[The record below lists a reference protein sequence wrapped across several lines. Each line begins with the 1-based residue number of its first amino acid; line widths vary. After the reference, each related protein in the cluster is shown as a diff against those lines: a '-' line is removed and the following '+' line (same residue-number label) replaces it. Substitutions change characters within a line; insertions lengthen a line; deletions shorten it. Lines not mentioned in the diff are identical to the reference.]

1 MRTLQLCGAI
11 LLVATTAA
19 CNRSESE
26 VNARRATDKVG
37 VVAARAGD
45 RLADSWLTTKIQ
57 AQYFADDD
65 IKARH
70 INVSTRD
77 AVVTLTGYV
86 DGQPQRELA
95 VQIAK
100 MTDGVRQ
107 VNDQLAIAGAPREP
121 AAVATTG
128 DTPPPSSPEAPN
140 AANEPSPSAPG
151 ASPPS
156 IDDAQ
161 VTARVQSKFFIDERI
176 KGTRIDVETRS
187 GVVTLSGDV
196 ADDDERAQAL
206 LLARTTEGVQR
217 VEDHLTITPYV
228 PPDEKAAPPPARMD
242 DAMLTTTIQAKYFV
256 DTTVKGSAVNVSV
269 KDGVVLLEGTV
280 PSAAARK
287 QALAIAQNTE
297 GVVQVVDR
305 LQVGRPG
312 RR

>member
-11 LLVATTAA
+11 LLVAMTAA
-19 CNRSESE
+19 CNRSESDAK
-26 VNARRATDKVG
+26 ARRAADKVG

-45 RLADSWLTTKIQ
+45 QLADSWLTTKIQ

-86 DGQPQRELA
+86 DGPPQRELA

-100 MTDGVRQ
+100 MTDGVRH
-107 VNDQLAIAGAPREP
+107 VNDRLAVAGAPSEP
-121 AAVATTG
+121 GATATTG
-128 DTPPPSSPEAPN
+128 DATAPAAPN
-140 AANEPSPSAPG
+140 APAAP
-151 ASPPS
+151 AAS

-161 VTARVQSKFFIDERI
+161 VTARVQSKFFVDDCV
-176 KGTRIDVETRS
+176 KGTRIDVNTRN
-187 GVVTLSGDV
+187 GVVTLSGEV

-228 PPDEKAAPPPARMD
+228 APDEKPAPAAARID

-256 DTTVKGSAVNVSV
+256 DTTVKAGAVNVSA

-280 PSAAARK
+280 PSEAARK

-305 LQVGRPG
+305 LQVKKR
-312 RR
+312 